1 MSDTLLGLGAELWFM
16 TRDEVP
22 VDPVVAAAVVAKARG
37 DAVNVARVCRER
49 GLSTKT
55 FYKYLARFKVMG
67 LAGFFPG
74 SRRPHHSPGRTSA
87 EVEELIVR
95 ARKELAETGWDHG
108 ATSIRY
114 RLLDTADT
122 ADAADDGSA
131 VPARS
136 TIHRILVRRGLVVPQ
151 PAKRPKRIF
160 RRFVRS
166 RANELWQLD
175 GWQYVLIDAT
185 VVTVISVS
193 DDHSRLDLADYAAVS
208 ENGSDTWKAVLL
220 AIGRY
225 GPPAELVSD
234 NGGAFSGKR
243 RGFTTPL
250 EINLRA
256 LGVHQFSSSV
266 GHPQTCGKNERS
278 HATARRWLA
287 AQTPQ
292 PATLAEL
299 QHLLDHYRTGYN
311 HRRHQGLN
319 GLTPQQAYDLAEKTG
334 PTGQPL
340 TALPVLSNPK
350 VSPRGAIGVDNT
362 EIGLGRRHAGATV
375 TVFRADDHVAV
386 FHGNH
391 LIRDLTIDRTRRY
404 QPLTN

>member
-1 MSDTLLGLGAELWFM
+1 M
-16 TRDEVP
+16 TRDGVP
-22 VDPVVAAAVVAKARG
+22 VDPVVAAAVFVKARG
-37 DAVNVARVCRER
+37 GEVDVARVCRER
-49 GLSTKT
+49 GLSPKT
-55 FYKYLARFKVMG
+55 FYKYLARFKVVGRAG
-67 LAGFFPG
+67 LVPG
-74 SRRPHHSPGRTSA
+74 SRRPHHSPARTPA
-87 EVEELIVR
+87 EVEDLIVR

-114 RLLDTADT
+114 RLLDTVPDT
-122 ADAADDGSA
+122 SI

-136 TIHRILVRRGLVVPQ
+136 TIHRVLVRRGLVVPQ
-151 PAKRPKRIF
+151 PAKRPRRIF

-175 GWQYVLIDAT
+175 GWQYVLADAT
-185 VVTVISVS
+185 VVTVISLI

-208 ENGSDTWKAVLL
+208 ENGADTWKTVTL
-220 AIGRY
+220 AISRY

-234 NGGAFSGKR
+234 NGGAFTGKR
-243 RGFTTPL
+243 RGFTTAL
-250 EINLRA
+250 ETNLQA

-266 GHPQTCGKNERS
+266 AHPQTCGKNERS

-292 PATLAEL
+292 PATLTEL
-299 QHLLDHYRTGYN
+299 QHLLDQYRTGYN
-311 HRRHQGLN
+311 HRRHQSLN

-334 PTGQPL
+334 PTGQTV
-340 TALPVLSNPK
+340 TALPVVSNPK

-362 EIGLGRRHAGATV
+362 EIGLGRRYAGLTV
-375 TVFRADDHVAV
+375 TVFRTGNEVAV
-386 FHGNH
+386 FHHNH
-391 LIRDLTIDRTRRY
+391 LIRDLTIDRTRHY

>member
-1 MSDTLLGLGAELWFM
+1 MSK
-16 TRDEVP
+16 DEVP
-22 VDPVVAAAVVAKARG
+22 VDPVVAAAVFAKARG

-49 GLSTKT
+49 GLSPRT
-55 FYKYLARFKVMG
+55 FYKYLARFKVVG
-67 LAGFFPG
+67 LPGLFPV

-95 ARKELAETGWDHG
+95 ARKELAEAGWDHG

-114 RLLDTADT
+114 RLLDIVN
-122 ADAADDGSA
+122 DAST

-136 TIHRILVRRGLVVPQ
+136 TIHRILVCRGLVVPQ

-175 GWQYVLIDAT
+175 GWQYVLADAT
-185 VVTVISVS
+185 VVTVISLI

-208 ENGSDTWKAVLL
+208 ENGGDAWKAVLL
-220 AIGRY
+220 AISRY

-234 NGGAFSGKR
+234 NGGAFTGKR

-250 EINLRA
+250 ETNLRA

-266 GHPQTCGKNERS
+266 SHPQTCGKNERS

-311 HRRHQGLN
+311 HRHHQGLN

-362 EIGLGRRHAGATV
+362 EIGLGRRYAGLTV
-375 TVFRADDHVAV
+375 TVFRTGDHVAV
-386 FHGNH
+386 FHNNH